1 MIEKKLNPFRRLV
14 LAATLIGLAGCASL
28 FTTPPRPLYRL
39 TAPNDFPPAARPV
52 AAQVAVGVP
61 YAPNAID
68 TARIAMSKTPVSLD
82 YLADGDWT
90 DRVPA
95 LVQTELIEAF
105 ENSRAFKA
113 VGPDSLDLRAD
124 LVVQGDLRHFEAVY
138 DSASAVPVAW
148 VALAVKLIKM
158 PEQKILAE
166 TLITAR
172 EPAAANATPQI
183 VLAFSAAT
191 GSVAKQ
197 VVAWVLANSALP
209 AARR

>member
-1 MIEKKLNPFRRLV
+1 MNKNLSPLRRLV
-14 LAATLIGLAGCASL
+14 LGAALIGLAGCASL
-28 FTTPPRPLYRL
+28 FTTAPRPLYRL

-52 AAQVAVGVP
+52 TAQISIGVP
-61 YAPNAID
+61 YA
-68 TARIAMSKTPVSLD
+68 LD

-138 DSASAVPVAW
+138 DSASPMPVAW
-148 VALAVKLIKM
+148 VALAVKLVKM

-166 TLITAR
+166 SLITAR
-172 EPAAANATPQI
+172 ETASANATPQI

-197 VVAWVLANSALP
+197 VVAWVLANAPLP
-209 AARR
+209 ASRR

>member
-1 MIEKKLNPFRRLV
+1 MNKNLSPLRRLV
-14 LAATLIGLAGCASL
+14 LGAALIGLAGCASL
-28 FTTPPRPLYRL
+28 FTTAPRPLYRL

-52 AAQVAVGVP
+52 TAQISIGVP

-68 TARIAMSKTPVSLD
+68 TTRIAMSKTPVSLD

-138 DSASAVPVAW
+138 DSASPMPVAW
-148 VALAVKLIKM
+148 VALAVKLVKM

-166 TLITAR
+166 SLITAR
-172 EPAAANATPQI
+172 ETASANATPQI

-197 VVAWVLANSALP
+197 VVAWVLANAPLP
-209 AARR
+209 ASRR